1 VPPIQLAAAA
11 LDAEKDDSGISA
23 ARAVLLVKADV
34 VQLAGVSER
43 SSEKEGGLEG
53 GYSPLDGIITFCVEC
68 RNLPPMC

>member
-43 SSEKEGGLEG
+43 SKGSGQRKKADWRE
-53 GYSPLDGIITFCVEC
+53 DTHRWMV
-68 RNLPPMC
+68 